1 MAIYLSL
8 KEIWRNRG
16 RYFLFSLVIALI
28 TILVLFIAGLGEG
41 LASANKEYLEK
52 LDAELIVFQEDVK
65 LSTTASRLRQNLVAK
80 VRRLPGVADVGPVGL
95 ANATILLPD
104 ADADLDIALIGHNP
118 GKPGGAPALV
128 GRPLDRERAY
138 ETVIDSNVAQQA
150 GLNVGDQITVKTIQG
165 TEDTFVELEVV
176 GLTDGRQ
183 YFFQPAIFVS
193 AVIWDKIRPQPQAGQ
208 FDGDITYNILAV
220 RLDDP
225 SAMESM
231 SALIES
237 QIEGVEVADRV
248 TAYEATPGYQ
258 AQQSTLNTQRGF
270 ALLISLLVIGGFFQ
284 IQTLQKVPNI
294 GMLKAIGAPNRVI
307 AVSVVTQILVVTLMG
322 VALGGLG
329 TFLLSL
335 GLPQGIPI
343 RLTAEAVGGAMLSLM
358 ITGPIGGLVS
368 LRMALRVEPLTALG
382 LSA

>member
-225 SAMESM
+225 SAMEST

-368 LRMALRVEPLTALG
+368 VRMALRVEPLTALG